1 MNVRIISGRFGKR
14 KIKAPEG
21 SLTRPM
27 GERIRG
33 ALFNMIATELPGARV
48 LDAFAGTG
56 SLGIEAISRGAESCV
71 FVEKNRKP
79 YAVLKDNL
87 EMLGLGDDEVKATKV
102 GLGTWITAHKEER
115 FDIIFV
121 DPPYNNLQLST
132 VKQLFR
138 LLKPNGLMVLSTPGR
153 CEVPT
158 DNQIVVVD
166 NRSYGTAALTFYR
179 RKSA

>member
-27 GERIRG
+27 GERVRG
-33 ALFNMIATELPGARV
+33 ALFNMIGTDLPDAHV

-56 SLGIEAISRGAESCV
+56 SLGIEALSRGAKSCV
-71 FVEKNRKP
+71 FIEKNRKP
-79 YAVLKDNL
+79 YAILKENL
-87 EMLGLGDDEVKATKV
+87 ELLGLDDEVKATKV
-102 GLGTWITAHKEER
+102 GLATWIASHKGER

-132 VKQLFR
+132 VKQLFS